1 MNTSVKRDKDVP
13 GGGVTLVLLAWTFL
27 ESVWSIAI
35 TLRDGLA
42 TYPYPF
48 IVTGSFHN
56 PAPFGALNAIGLA
69 TAAAVLVGHR
79 KRTDLF
85 SKILHYLSVAV
96 ILPASIVLFA
106 SRSRAAWIG
115 LLVALLVLL
124 LRETSFKGWI
134 RRHRAVGVGAI
145 CLVVLAG
152 IAMFQMKKDSAIGR
166 LHLWHMECRVIAGHP
181 WTGVGLDK
189 VFKAYGD
196 TQADY
201 FRQAKRP
208 AAIVRVAGS
217 PVYAFNEY
225 LKFGMAWGIGGL
237 LLSIALAAWVLWRLL
252 RRRSALAY
260 GALVF
265 ALFAFA
271 SFPLS
276 VVQLQGLGIALL
288 AVALAPQRESRAGWM
303 LWGVAC
309 CAFVIAALVAY
320 PEHKARRSAERTWRA
335 SLFAEQDTSSYLALY
350 PSLYP
355 LLKDEQQ
362 FLYHYGY
369 LLGQTGALEESNA
382 ILQQG
387 ADISCDPVFL
397 TTLAENHIDQ
407 GDYEQAEKELLQA
420 YWMVPARKSTL
431 LRLQQFYL
439 DTGRPSDSP
448 QGGPGGTPAGSGA
461 EPQ

>member
-1 MNTSVKRDKDVP
+1 MNTSEKQETDVL
-13 GGGVTLVLLAWTFL
+13 GSGVTVVLLVCTLL
-27 ESVWSIAI
+27 ESVWSILI

-42 TYPYPF
+42 TYHYPF

-69 TAAAVLVGHR
+69 TAVAVLVKFH
-79 KRTDLF
+79 KNTDLF
-85 SKILHYLSVAV
+85 SKVQYYLSVAV
-96 ILPASIVLFA
+96 ILPAAIALVA

-115 LLVALLVLL
+115 LMVSLLVLL
-124 LRETSFKGWI
+124 LRETPFRGWI
-134 RRHRAVGVGAI
+134 RRHRAIGVGAA
-145 CLVVLAG
+145 CLVLLAG
-152 IAMFQMKKDSAIGR
+152 IAMFMMKKDSAIGR

-181 WTGVGLDK
+181 WTGVGIDK
-189 VFKAYGD
+189 IFKAYGD

-201 FRQAKRP
+201 FRQAERP

-237 LLSIALAAWVLWRLL
+237 LLSLALAAWVVWRLF
-252 RRRSALAY
+252 RRHSALAY

-276 VVQLQGLGIALL
+276 VMQLQLLGIALL
-288 AVALAPQRESRAGWM
+288 AVALTPQRESRAGWT
-303 LWGVAC
+303 LWGAAC
-309 CAFVIAALVAY
+309 CACVVAGLLAY
-320 PEHKARRSAERTWRA
+320 PEHKAKQSAERSWRA
-335 SLFAEQDTSSYLALY
+335 SLFSERDTSSYLTLY
-350 PSLYP
+350 QSLYP
-355 LLKDEQQ
+355 LLKDNQK

-369 LLGQTGALEESNA
+369 LLRQTGALEESNE

-407 GDYEQAEKELLQA
+407 GNYEQAEKELLQA
-420 YWMVPARKSTL
+420 HWMIPARKSTL
-431 LRLQQFYL
+431 QRLMQLYI
-439 DTGRPSDSP
+439 DTGQKES
-448 QGGPGGTPAGSGA
+448 A
-461 EPQ
+461 EKIFENIFAD